1 MRDPIENVSLL
12 QKQLNDLQL
21 ENQLLKNILDRSGIP
36 YVQELKRMRAPEETS
51 EYASNQ
57 GARIVHPSVITD
69 DMANLFYSRFWGR
82 QDVYAK
88 RNEKK
93 GTGEA
98 SYFTQCHNFWQD
110 VCPKKHKQK
119 IACKDCAY

>member
-1 MRDPIENVSLL
+1 
-12 QKQLNDLQL
+12 
-21 ENQLLKNILDRSGIP
+21 
-36 YVQELKRMRAPEETS
+36 MRAPEEKS
-51 EYASNQ
+51 EYDSNQ
-57 GARIVHPSVITD
+57 GARIIHPSVITD

-110 VCPKKHKQK
+110 VCTKKYKQK
-119 IACKDCAY
+119 IVCKDCAYQAYKQLTRKDILAHLLCWIKVLNRLI